1 MNTKNLWLKLAC
13 VGLLVGLCIWSL
25 IFKGL
30 KGGIDIQ
37 GGHSLT
43 YEIRPDKARID
54 RLEAKKLELAQT
66 IATEQDEEKR
76 EEAEYELEQVDEALK
91 AAATE
96 TKSGDLPLRMINLLK
111 DRVDKDG
118 LRSLEWRPLGRDRF
132 EVRMPAAKP
141 ETRKLRDDYFKALD
155 ALDDN
160 NIQRSEIRSVLQA
173 HPDDREAKIKLYTQ
187 TDPIQ
192 AVVFANLAAAH
203 DQVAAARVVKDSA
216 QAAFVAAMKASAAKD
231 KLDML
236 DASVKT
242 AKAFLEGALTDY
254 EDKRQILL
262 KGNISREALHQTFE
276 GYYLSTLRDTG
287 SAKDDVD
294 RNFSGSLIVE
304 APIGVEET
312 VQASLDQ
319 FKADHTARADEID
332 DVLAKFTAWSEVRE
346 RLDDP
351 ADLKRLI
358 AKAGVLEFRIAPTR
372 PRTGGALD
380 ITNAQLKEYMELLKT
395 PEGRESMRRRNEK
408 MLWFPIR
415 GDKKQRYIL
424 LYDQP
429 EYHMLHEQG
438 GSWKLDRAKQD
449 RDQSGM
455 PAVGFELDDAG
466 ARRMAKLTSA
476 HQGNNMAILLDGEV
490 YSAPTI
496 QSTIS
501 SRGIITGRFSQL
513 ELEDL
518 ISTLN
523 SGSLPG
529 KLSDEPISQSTF
541 APSIGKVNRDMGKN
555 AAIWAMIA
563 VAVFMM
569 SYYLLPG
576 FIADLAML
584 LNIIFVLGT
593 MSLIGAVFTLP
604 GIAGIILTI
613 GIAVDAN
620 VLIFERLREE
630 QAKGQTIRQAL
641 KNAYDRAFSAIFD
654 ANITTMLVCLI
665 LGWVGTQEIRGF
677 AITLGLGVVFSLF
690 SSLVFTRWMFQ
701 ILLDL
706 KLLTK
711 PVFMF
716 RIIGVPKVNWM
727 AKRHFFWVLT
737 IAFMAIGIGSLIMQ
751 GGDIWGIEFSS
762 GTKAVIT
769 LKSDAMIGDKL
780 PDDSLVRKMFK
791 DTASE
796 LGDAKEL
803 EKTQLSKIGEDG
815 KLEKGRL
822 DKLEKEKREYYK
834 LRDTAI
840 VETRL
845 DPTRV
850 TDFIRAYDNPD
861 DPDGT
866 VSLDE
871 WKLAEMN
878 EKFFARID
886 TDSDGILSRDELE
899 ENLPDTSYQIATT
912 VTDVEKIRNV
922 AREAFRTN
930 LQIRTK
936 RKFETAAGVK
946 SEQLGLDIPES
957 GWVVI
962 TSETRSQVAGEY
974 RNQFVDL
981 EDSILRVLTNVE
993 PPISETELSQRIREM
1008 RLQPDFMDHMLT
1020 RTKVFGLGV
1029 PSDEGYSEFA
1039 LVLLPGDEAMAA
1051 QPQAMAKWLDGEA
1064 QLVEVALGREK
1075 AMVTTNF
1082 DPAIAGEAAQL
1093 AIIAVVLSWAA
1104 IVVYLWLR
1112 FGSVQWGLAAV
1123 ICLIHDVVIVIGLV
1137 AASGWL
1143 YNTFGGKM
1151 LGIQS
1156 FKIDL
1161 AMIAAILTVIGYSV
1175 NDTIVIF
1182 DRIRENR
1189 GKLNTVSVSVINAS
1203 INQTLARTLLTSGTT
1218 FIVVIIMYVI
1228 GGPGIHAFNYA
1239 LLAGIVFGTYSSVA
1253 VASPLL
1259 MGFKQALVA
1268 KVTANVS
1275 E

>member
-13 VGLLVGLCIWSL
+13 VGLLVGLCVWSL
-25 IFKGL
+25 MFKGL

-54 RLEAKKLELAQT
+54 RLEAQKLELDQT
-66 IATEQDEEKR
+66 IATEQDKEKR
-76 EEAEYELEQVDEALK
+76 EKAEYELEQVEEALK
-91 AAATE
+91 DAAIE

-111 DRVDKDG
+111 ERVDKDG

-141 ETRKLRDDYFKALD
+141 ETRKLREDYFKALD

-173 HPDDREAKIKLYTQ
+173 HPDEREAKIKLYAQADPSQ
-187 TDPIQ
+187 T
-192 AVVFANLAAAH
+192 VVFANLAEAH
-203 DQVAAARVVKDSA
+203 DQIAIAQTAKDAA
-216 QAAFVAAMKASAAKD
+216 QAAFVVAMNASAAKD
-231 KLDML
+231 KLDTL
-236 DASVKT
+236 EASVK
-242 AKAFLEGALTDY
+242 ASKAFMEEVLTDY
-254 EDKRQILL
+254 EDKLQILL
-262 KGNISREALHQTFE
+262 AGNISREALHQTFE
-276 GYYLSTLRDTG
+276 GYYLSTLRNTG
-287 SAKDDVD
+287 AANDDVD
-294 RNFSGSLIVE
+294 RNFSGALIVE

-312 VQASLDQ
+312 VQASIDQ
-319 FKADHTARADEID
+319 FKADHSARADEID
-332 DVLAKFTAWSEVRE
+332 DVLVKFTAWSEVRE

-358 AKAGVLEFRIAPTR
+358 AQAGILEFRIAPTR
-372 PRTGGALD
+372 PRTGGKLD
-380 ITNAQLKEYMELLKT
+380 ITNVQLKEYIELLKT
-395 PEGRESMRRRNEK
+395 PEGRASMRRRNDK

-424 LYDQP
+424 LYNQP
-429 EYHMLHEQG
+429 GYQMLHDQG
-438 GSWKLDRAKQD
+438 GSWELDRAKQD

-455 PAVGFELDDAG
+455 PAVGFTLNDDG
-466 ARRMAKLTSA
+466 ARRMAKLTSDN
-476 HQGNNMAILLDGEV
+476 QGNHMAILLDGEI

-496 QSTIS
+496 QATIS
-501 SRGIITGRFSQL
+501 SRGIITGRFSQV
-513 ELEDL
+513 ELDDL

-523 SGSLPG
+523 SGSLPA
-529 KLSDEPISQSTF
+529 KLSKEPISQSTF
-541 APSIGKVNRDMGKN
+541 APSIGKVNREMGKN
-555 AAIWAMIA
+555 AAIWAIIA

-569 SYYLLPG
+569 VYYMLPG
-576 FIADLAML
+576 CIANLALL
-584 LNIIFVLGT
+584 LNIVLVLGT

-665 LGWVGTQEIRGF
+665 LGWVGTQEVRGF
-677 AITLGLGVVFSLF
+677 AITLGLGVVFSMF
-690 SSLVFTRWMFQ
+690 SSLVFTRWIFQ

-711 PVFMF
+711 PVFMLKL
-716 RIIGVPKVNWM
+716 IGVPKVNWM
-727 AKRHFFWVLT
+727 AKRYYFWGLT
-737 IAFMAIGIGSLIMQ
+737 VAFMVLGIGSLIVQ

-762 GTKAVIT
+762 GTKAIIT

-780 PDDSLVRKMFK
+780 PDDSLVREMFK
-791 DTASE
+791 DKAGE
-796 LGDAKEL
+796 LGDL
-803 EKTQLSKIGEDG
+803 EQDEDQ
-815 KLEKGRL
+815 KK
-822 DKLEKEKREYYK
+822 EYYK

-845 DPTRV
+845 APTRV
-850 TDFIRAYDNPD
+850 TDFIRDYDNPD
-861 DPDGT
+861 DPDGK
-866 VSLDE
+866 VSLED

-878 EKFFARID
+878 EKFFLLID
-886 TDSDGILSRDELE
+886 NGDGVLTREELDEI
-899 ENLPDTSYQIATT
+899 LPDTSYQIATT

-922 AREAFRTN
+922 AREAFGTN
-930 LQIRTK
+930 LQIRTR
-936 RKFETAAGVK
+936 RKFDVAVGVK
-946 SEQLGLDIPES
+946 SEQLGLDIPQN
-957 GWVVI
+957 GWIAI
-962 TSETRSQVAGEY
+962 TSETRSQMAGEY
-974 RNQFVDL
+974 RDQFIDL
-981 EDSILRVLTNVE
+981 EDSMLRVLTNVE

-1008 RLQPDFMDHMLT
+1008 RLQPDFKDHMLT
-1020 RTKVFGLGV
+1020 RTTVFGLGT
-1029 PSDEGYSEFA
+1029 PGDEGYYSEFA
-1039 LVLLPGDEAMAA
+1039 LVLLPGDEAIS
-1051 QPQAMAKWLDGEA
+1051 AKPEVMTQWLSGEA
-1064 QLVEVALGREK
+1064 SLIEVALGREK
-1075 AMVTTNF
+1075 AMETTNF

-1093 AIIAVVLSWAA
+1093 AIIAVILSWLV

-1123 ICLIHDVVIVIGLV
+1123 ICLIHDVVIVVGLV
-1137 AASGWL
+1137 AASGWIFAM
-1143 YNTFGGKM
+1143 FGDV

-1189 GKLNTVSVSVINAS
+1189 GKLTTVSVSVINAS

-1218 FIVVIIMYVI
+1218 LIVVIIMYVI
-1228 GGPGIHAFNYA
+1228 GGPGIHAFTYA
-1239 LLAGIVFGTYSSVA
+1239 LLAGIIFGTYSSVA

-1268 KVTANVS
+1268 KMTTNVS